1 MLRKWLGKIFSSRVF
16 FIIFSLVVSVALWM
30 YVQYSE
36 YQDEVW
42 TIENIQVVKLNEDV
56 LRDKRLLISSFTPE
70 SISLTVETSRAI
82 ASRLLSRGALT
93 AEIDLANIS
102 TTGSTPLQYQIKY
115 PTGVDKSDIRELSRS
130 VASISLTIDRLR
142 DRAIPVIV
150 NYRGGTASDELIAEP
165 VEFDPRQ
172 ITVEGP
178 EDVISRISY
187 ASVPIPRENLS
198 ATLLEELPFVL
209 FDESGEQIDVSVTST
224 LEFSHETIRVT
235 IPIRM
240 MKNVPLRVDLMH
252 GAGSS
257 ETNTMVS
264 YDPLYITV
272 SGDPEVIR
280 EFNHIMLGTVDT
292 TRFFETTTEAFPII
306 VPNHFTNLSGET
318 EAHVLVEVRNLSTAY
333 FNAENLQYV
342 NVALGHTA
350 TIMSRTLDVWIR
362 GNKEDLDN
370 LVSLTNIRVVADL
383 REYSLG
389 SYIVPARVYVDG
401 VDPAKIGAVGDRYR
415 LAVTIERD

>member
-1 MLRKWLGKIFSSRVF
+1 
-16 FIIFSLVVSVALWM
+16 
-30 YVQYSE
+30 
-36 YQDEVW
+36 
-42 TIENIQVVKLNEDV
+42 
-56 LRDKRLLISSFTPE
+56 
-70 SISLTVETSRAI
+70 
-82 ASRLLSRGALT
+82 
-93 AEIDLANIS
+93 
-102 TTGSTPLQYQIKY
+102 
-115 PTGVDKSDIRELSRS
+115 
-130 VASISLTIDRLR
+130 
-142 DRAIPVIV
+142 
-150 NYRGGTASDELIAEP
+150 
-165 VEFDPRQ
+165 
-172 ITVEGP
+172 
-178 EDVISRISY
+178 
-187 ASVPIPRENLS
+187 
-198 ATLLEELPFVL
+198 
-209 FDESGEQIDVSVTST
+209 
-224 LEFSHETIRVT
+224 
-235 IPIRM
+235 
-240 MKNVPLRVDLMH
+240 
-252 GAGSS
+252 
-257 ETNTMVS
+257 VS